1 MLFSQ
6 VFKFKEI
13 FGDLS
18 TQRILYHICP
28 LFLKG
33 MFTHL
38 KSTTMLRTV
47 VLEHALQRMV
57 KIQAALINLRLLI
70 GLIFSTGVIIT
81 WRISLSSLNKP
92 KRDGHVHLQTL
103 LIHSRFQ
110 QLCTKLHQMSLN
122 LSLLSEQ
129 FRSEINLLIINYLNL
144 NQ

>member
-18 TQRILYHICP
+18 TQRILYHIYP
-28 LFLKG
+28 LFLKD

-47 VLEHALQRMV
+47 VLEHALQRMG
-57 KIQAALINLRLLI
+57 KIQTALINLRLLI
-70 GLIFSTGVIIT
+70 GLIFSTGVITT

-103 LIHSRFQ
+103 LTHSQFQ
-110 QLCTKLHQMSLN
+110 QHCTKLHQMSLN
-122 LSLLSEQ
+122 LS
-129 FRSEINLLIINYLNL
+129 
-144 NQ
+144 